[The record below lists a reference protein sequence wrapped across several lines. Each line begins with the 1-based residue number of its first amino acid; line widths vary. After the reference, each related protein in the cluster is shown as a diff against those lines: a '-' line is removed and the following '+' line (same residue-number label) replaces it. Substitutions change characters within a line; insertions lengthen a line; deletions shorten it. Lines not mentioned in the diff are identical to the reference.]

1 MNENW
6 KFSDI
11 PYTSPDVEALQTRYD
26 ALTRLARAA
35 ACPEDLLDVVRQRD
49 ALQQEVA
56 LCQSIATIRAFHDV
70 TDEFYQRE
78 LQETLPRLEGS
89 LDSQSL
95 AAAIAESPCA
105 PALDQTFGPQ
115 LRRLLTLDHRIHAG
129 GRDLQA
135 RISQLTALYQQ
146 LTASAK
152 YPVQG
157 ELLSGGQLRAALA
170 SRDRARRKA
179 AYDAQQQTV
188 LENAGQLADILRQ
201 LVHARIDL
209 ARANGFDSFADYG
222 DLAQQ
227 RLGYGRAELDE
238 FCRQVQTHIVPLYL
252 RLQEEQRQRLGVEAL
267 LPYDRALVFP
277 EGNAV
282 PVAAEELP
290 EAARRMYHALSR
302 EAGEF
307 FDEMVRHD
315 LLDVTGSPNKISGM
329 GFCEMLGAP
338 YDMPFVFANCDGTA
352 GDVTVY
358 THELGHGLQ
367 GYLSIRSQP
376 VADYVGLSPD
386 LAEVHSKTMELLA
399 QPYAR
404 DFFGNHAPQFLT
416 EHRYDFIKEMCA
428 FCSIHT
434 FETWLYEHP
443 DASLAQ
449 WAEEFDRIEKSF
461 GRARNNEPW
470 RQQVLAGCD
479 LFTNMSLYMSPRYVI
494 SYALSIVCAQQLK
507 AAYDADP
514 ADGWARYHA
523 LCASGGSK
531 LYAETLSDAG
541 LPLPYAPGVVESLAQ
556 DLARQ
561 SWG

>member
-11 PYTSPDVEALQTRYD
+11 PYHRPDVEALQARYD
-26 ALTRLARAA
+26 ALTRRAREAQS
-35 ACPEDLLDVVRQRD
+35 PEELVEIVRQRD
-49 ALQQEVA
+49 ALQQEVG

-95 AAAIAESPCA
+95 AAAIAESPYA
-105 PALDQTFGPQ
+105 PALD
-115 LRRLLTLDHRIHAG
+115 
-129 GRDLQA
+129 
-135 RISQLTALYQQ
+135 
-146 LTASAK
+146 
-152 YPVQG
+152 
-157 ELLSGGQLRAALA
+157 RAALA
-170 SRDRARRKA
+170 SRNRARRKA

-188 LENAGQLADILRQ
+188 LENAGQLEDILRQ

-238 FCRQVQTHIVPLYL
+238 FCRQVQTHITPLYL
-252 RLQEEQRQRLGVEAL
+252 RLQEEQRRRLGVDTL
-267 LPYDRALVFP
+267 MPYDRALVFP

-290 EAARRMYHALSR
+290 RAAHRMYHALSP

-329 GFCEMLGAP
+329 GFCDMLGAP
-338 YDMPFVFANCDGTA
+338 YRMPFIFANCDGTA

-376 VADYVGLSPD
+376 VADYAGLSPD

-416 EHRYDFIKEMCA
+416 EHRYDFIKELCA

-449 WAEEFDRIEKSF
+449 WAEEFDRMEKSF
-461 GRARNNEPW
+461 GRAQNNEPW

-479 LFTNMSLYMSPRYVI
+479 LFTNMALYMFPRYVI

-523 LCASGGSK
+523 LCASGGSRT
-531 LYAETLSDAG
+531 YAETLAAAG
-541 LPLPYAPGVVESLAQ
+541 LPLPYAPGVVEKLAQ
-556 DLARQ
+556 DLSRQ
-561 SWG
+561 LWG